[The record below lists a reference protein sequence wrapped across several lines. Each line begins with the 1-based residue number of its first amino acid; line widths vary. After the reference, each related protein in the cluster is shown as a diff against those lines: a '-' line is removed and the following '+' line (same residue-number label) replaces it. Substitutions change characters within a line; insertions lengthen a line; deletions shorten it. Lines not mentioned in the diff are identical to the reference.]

1 MTKDITF
8 SLPAEAMQG
17 ASEAV
22 ILGDF
27 NNWNPEHAPK
37 LIKQEDGSF
46 SVAVPLEEGETY
58 RYRFLLDN
66 EIWVNDYNAQSYE
79 PVPGFNID
87 NCVITVAESTIEENR
102 NEVIVAPKRTIK
114 KKDKV
119 KQEQAPT
126 DASVKSV
133 VAKTSK
139 KIGSKA
145 KTAKAKG
152 EQKVKAKVAEDK
164 VPKMEK
170 PLKEVKEES
179 PKSDE

>member
-37 LIKQEDGSF
+37 LVKQEDGSF
-46 SVAVPLEEGETY
+46 SVVVPLEEGETY

-66 EIWVNDYNAQSYE
+66 EIWVNDYNAQRYE
-79 PVPGFNID
+79 PAPGLNID
-87 NCVITVAESTIEENR
+87 NCVITVPESPVEKNR

-114 KKDKV
+114 KVDK
-119 KQEQAPT
+119 PGT
-126 DASVKSV
+126 DKSV
-133 VAKTSK
+133 MPAAAKAPK
-139 KIGSKA
+139 KAGSKSTKA
-145 KTAKAKG
+145 EGEKKTNAKAAG
-152 EQKVKAKVAEDK
+152 EKASRSAKPKAVKNAS
-164 VPKMEK
+164 
-170 PLKEVKEES
+170 LRSEE
-179 PKSDE
+179 